1 MDWYDRQWT
10 EARPFKDEL
19 IELLD
24 KSKFGN
30 FEYTPYDIY
39 LKAIY
44 TYFKD
49 DLDTTELPNV
59 RSAVEL
65 SEFQD
70 DAVKKARRILA
81 KYDGVLIG
89 NSVGMGK
96 TWIGKKL
103 LEDYAYHQRMKAFV
117 VCPASLKVMWEQEL
131 ASATIAAQVITQEVI
146 RPGRWSAGYYPILGC
161 RCHFS
166 G

>member
-30 FEYTPYDIY
+30 FENTPYDIY

-49 DLDTTELPNV
+49 DLD
-59 RSAVEL
+59 SL
-65 SEFQD
+65 SYLTFD
-70 DAVKKARRILA
+70 LR
-81 KYDGVLIG
+81 
-89 NSVGMGK
+89 
-96 TWIGKKL
+96 
-103 LEDYAYHQRMKAFV
+103 
-117 VCPASLKVMWEQEL
+117 
-131 ASATIAAQVITQEVI
+131 
-146 RPGRWSAGYYPILGC
+146 
-161 RCHFS
+161 
-166 G
+166 